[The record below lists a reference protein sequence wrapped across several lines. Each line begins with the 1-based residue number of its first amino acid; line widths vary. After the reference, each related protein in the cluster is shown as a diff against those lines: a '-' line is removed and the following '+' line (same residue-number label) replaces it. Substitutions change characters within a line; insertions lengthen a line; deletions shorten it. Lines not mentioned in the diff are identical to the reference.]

1 MMEMSIP
8 VDGKKGNCMVR
19 GYTLSLMEACTKAV
33 LKMVKD
39 MTGEPIHGLME
50 INMLENGSMAR
61 AIDKVFSHG
70 QMEKATQ
77 VRGKTANMMATE
89 HTL

>member
-8 VDGKKGNCMVR
+8 VDGKKGN
-19 GYTLSLMEACTKAV
+19 YTARAGTFSTMEVFSKGI
-33 LKMVKD
+33 LKMAKG
-39 MTGEPIHGLME
+39 MAMGPTFGQMG

-61 AIDKVFSHG
+61 VMDRVYSHG

-77 VRGKTANMMATE
+77 VTGKMVNMMVTG